1 MRGIRLIKRS
11 VHDKWRKLLKLNFAI
26 ATSQPCGETF
36 RLDFG
41 ITIPVVLVLM
51 VLAYLSGLS

>member
-1 MRGIRLIKRS
+1 M
-11 VHDKWRKLLKLNFAI
+11 KLNFAI